1 MPKIQKSDA
10 QWRQELDAEA
20 YRITRQQGT
29 ERPFSHPYN
38 SLKETGDYRCQCC
51 GAPLFTSEDKYDSGS
66 GWPSYMRP
74 ASPEVLASRTDN
86 SLAMP
91 RVEVVCA
98 RCEAHLGHIFP
109 DGPAPTGQRYCI
121 NGAALKFQK
130 R

>member
-10 QWRQELDAEA
+10 QWQQELDAEA

-38 SLKETGDYRCQCC
+38 SLKEAGDYHCQCC

-66 GWPSYMRP
+66 GWPSYRCP
-74 ASPEVLASRTDN
+74 SSPEALASRTDN
-86 SLAMP
+86 SLAVP

-98 RCEAHLGHIFP
+98 RCEAHLGHVFP